1 MTISDSE
8 LTQMSHRTPL
18 GRGHARSAS
27 QRHSAPS
34 ISSAPETIRF
44 CEAHLAAMTDL
55 DEELHDWGQ
64 LAFIHNGLMELSIEG
79 DSFIAPAR
87 FGVWIPPRARHCSYN
102 HRPIDFGTINVASAL
117 CAALPTTPCVLDLSP
132 LVLAIIDH
140 FHQRQ
145 LLEPQTPADLRLGE
159 VLIDQLV
166 LSPRRQR
173 YLPMSEDRLL
183 APVLRA
189 LEQNPADSRP
199 LAAWA
204 KQVHSTERTLSRRC
218 HRELGMSFSEWR
230 QRLRFIQALSLLERP
245 ISIKEIA
252 LELGYSS
259 PSAFITMFQSLAG
272 VTPDRYRKRTSGAE
286 SGVVSPMVG

>member
-1 MTISDSE
+1 M
-8 LTQMSHRTPL
+8 
-18 GRGHARSAS
+18 
-27 QRHSAPS
+27 
-34 ISSAPETIRF
+34 
-44 CEAHLAAMTDL
+44 
-55 DEELHDWGQ
+55 
-64 LAFIHNGLMELSIEG
+64 
-79 DSFIAPAR
+79 
-87 FGVWIPPRARHCSYN
+87 
-102 HRPIDFGTINVASAL
+102 
-117 CAALPTTPCVLDLSP
+117 
-132 LVLAIIDH
+132 
-140 FHQRQ
+140 
-145 LLEPQTPADLRLGE
+145 
-159 VLIDQLV
+159 
-166 LSPRRQR
+166 
-173 YLPMSEDRLL
+173 L

>member
-1 MTISDSE
+1 MTISDSK
-8 LTQMSHRTPL
+8 SPL
-18 GRGHARSAS
+18 MLNQTVSVRGHARPAS

-34 ISSAPETIRF
+34 ISSAPGTIRF

-55 DEELHDWGQ
+55 EEEWHAWGQ

-79 DSFIAPAR
+79 ESFIAPAR

-145 LLEPQTPADLRLGE
+145 VLEPQTAADLRLGE

-166 LSPRRQR
+166 LSPRRER
-173 YLPMSEDRLL
+173 YLPMSEDRQL

-189 LEQNPADSRP
+189 LEQNPAESRS

-218 HRELGMSFSEWR
+218 HTELGMSFSEWR

-272 VTPDRYRKRTSGAE
+272 VTPDRYRKRTSGVE
-286 SGVVSPMVG
+286 NGLVSPLL

>member
-1 MTISDSE
+1 
-8 LTQMSHRTPL
+8 
-18 GRGHARSAS
+18 
-27 QRHSAPS
+27 
-34 ISSAPETIRF
+34 
-44 CEAHLAAMTDL
+44 MTDL

>member
-1 MTISDSE
+1 MPI
-8 LTQMSHRTPL
+8 RTPL

-102 HRPIDFGTINVASAL
+102 HRPIDFGTINVACAL